1 MPWPQN
7 YKIFSNVYASGKV
20 IFPKNTGWLQRAYY
34 DGRYF
39 NITIKGFRLSSC
51 PYQPDSG
58 LGDFNTI
65 LLAAW
70 DRAFGRD
77 DDGSRPVQAV
87 CKVLVWSVTHLG
99 HSCLTNTSDS
109 PVLCHGHTSRDYSS
123 FTRQRCHAIEI
134 MERQPINSIP
144 KSGAP
149 VYKTGSRPPILT
161 GRFKHGSF

>member
-1 MPWPQN
+1 MHKGLLRDYLQPKHGWRPGLMQRIDWQTDGRLRVIINAKRLPWPQN

-58 LGDFNTI
+58 LGGFDTI

-77 DDGSRPVQAV
+77 DDGSRP
-87 CKVLVWSVTHLG
+87 
-99 HSCLTNTSDS
+99 
-109 PVLCHGHTSRDYSS
+109 
-123 FTRQRCHAIEI
+123 F
-134 MERQPINSIP
+134 
-144 KSGAP
+144 
-149 VYKTGSRPPILT
+149 
-161 GRFKHGSF
+161 